1 MLIVN
6 QGIDNLRPSERYNQ
20 TNEKYQDLKGMVRRR
35 KMEESAR
42 LEDRR
47 ANNTDATRVRDL
59 KTLALVEG
67 VKIDRT
73 RQVYATDT
81 FYLDLEH
88 SGGQRVGC
96 RVELVLRDKP
106 DDRGDILICEMDDV
120 RRFLLFPPISRDLI
134 SARPGDRRGQLV
146 IMIRGIQGAEE
157 WSELLILDAEVEESA
172 AEWIE
177 MVGMTPV
184 PY

>member
-6 QGIDNLRPSERYNQ
+6 QGINNLRPSERYNQ
-20 TNEKYQDLKGMVRRR
+20 TNEKYQDLKGIVRRR
-35 KMEESAR
+35 YKEESAR
-42 LEDRR
+42 LEDQR

-59 KTLALVEG
+59 KTLVLVEV

-73 RQVYATDT
+73 RQVHARDM

-96 RVELVLRDKP
+96 RVELILRDKP
-106 DDRGDILICEMDDV
+106 DDEGDILICEMDDV
-120 RRFLLFPPISRDLI
+120 RRFLLFPPISKDLI
-134 SARPGDRRGQLV
+134 SARLGDRPGQLV

-157 WSELLILDAEVEESA
+157 WSELLILDAEEEEAA
-172 AEWIE
+172 AELIE
-177 MVGMTPV
+177 MVGTTPV